1 MLVAV
6 PAQVH
11 QAVQVAAAVWVATL
25 EEQRLQGK
33 VMQVAQVGQ
42 QMAAQAVRQVVVAGH
57 MLRVRQ
63 EIVVLVVMVGRELCQ
78 T

>member
-33 VMQVAQVGQ
+33 VMQVVLVGQHSVVLEVHRVAAAGRLLLVQQVQVG
-42 QMAAQAVRQVVVAGH
+42 VVVMAG
-57 MLRVRQ
+57 Q
-63 EIVVLVVMVGRELCQ
+63 ELHP